1 MPPIIS
7 SGVICEADVGGSECV
22 VTVRWSDPVISCS
35 GSTSQYVLTVSPP
48 NTECPSG
55 GCVVGRGGEGF
66 EEGEQSVTLSVEQT
80 YTFTVRA
87 DTCSN
92 TQTGEESE
100 QYTVEMEGE

>member
-1 MPPIIS
+1 MS
-7 SGVICEADVGGSECV
+7 ESECV
-22 VTVRWSDPVISCS
+22 VAVRWSDPVISCN

-48 NTECPSG
+48 TTECPSG

-66 EEGEQSVTLSVEQT
+66 EEREQSVTLAVNQM
-80 YTFTVRA
+80 YGLTVRA

-100 QYTVEMEGE
+100 QYPSEKEGKEKSSM